1 MNVFG
6 IIGWKN
12 SGKTG
17 LVERLVSELTRR
29 GFSVSTLKHA
39 HHSFDI
45 DHPGKDSHRHRVAGA
60 SQVLISSAERSAL
73 MTEFRSYKEPSLK
86 TLLSKMEP
94 VDVVLIEGWK
104 CDAHPKIET
113 WRSENGNPAI
123 AANDKTILAVASDL
137 KLELDCPV
145 FDLNDTNAV
154 TNFVIDH
161 LELLE

>member
-39 HHSFDI
+39 HHSFDV
-45 DHPGKDSHRHRVAGA
+45 DHHGKDSHRHRAAGA

-73 MTEFRSYKEPSLK
+73 MTEFGGSKEPSLQ

-94 VDVVLIEGWK
+94 VDVILIEGWK
-104 CDAHPKIET
+104 CDTHPKIET
-113 WRSENGNPAI
+113 WRRENGNPVI
-123 AANDKTILAVASDL
+123 AANDNTILAVASDL

>member
-17 LVERLVSELTRR
+17 LVERLVFELTKR

-39 HHSFDI
+39 HHSFDV
-45 DHPGKDSHRHRVAGA
+45 DNRGKDSHRHRVAGA

-73 MTEFRSYKEPSLK
+73 MTESRGSKEPSLRS
-86 TLLSKMEP
+86 LLAKLDP
-94 VDVVLIEGWK
+94 VDVVLVEGWK
-104 CDAHPKIET
+104 CDTHPKIET
-113 WRSENGNPAI
+113 WRSENGNPVI
-123 AANDKTILAVASDL
+123 AANDTTILAVASDL
-137 KLELDCPV
+137 KLDLDCPV
-145 FDLNDTNAV
+145 FDLDDTNAL
-154 TNFVIDH
+154 TNFVITH